1 MSIHEKLL
9 EKWHQCRER
18 RYPILVIVK
27 APLDTLFTGALI
39 EEFASITQAK
49 VLNFQERYKGRL
61 DLFFTWQSIRDEL
74 YDAANSNPVIA
85 TELEPIY
92 AKWPI
97 VERMA
102 FLRNLLRSSPQYPI
116 ILTINCQ
123 EDLSE
128 LQAIEKNSR
137 GMIWAPSK

>member
-61 DLFFTWQSIRDEL
+61 DHFFTWQSIRDEL
-74 YDAANSNPVIA
+74 YDAANSNPIIA

-92 AKWPI
+92 AKWP
-97 VERMA
+97 VGERMA
-102 FLRNLLRSSPQYPI
+102 FLRNLLRSSPEYSI

-123 EDLSE
+123 ENLSE

-137 GMIWAPSK
+137 GIIWAPSK

>member
-9 EKWHQCRER
+9 DKWHQCRER

-27 APLDTLFTGALI
+27 APLDSLFTDSLI
-39 EEFASITQAK
+39 DEFASITQAK

-61 DLFFTWQSIRDEL
+61 DHFFTWQSIRDEL

-92 AKWPI
+92 AKWP
-97 VERMA
+97 VDERMA
-102 FLRNLLRSSPQYPI
+102 FLRNLLRSSPEYSI

-123 EDLSE
+123 ENLSE

>member
-27 APLDTLFTGALI
+27 APLDSLFTDSLI
-39 EEFASITQAK
+39 EEFASITQTK

-61 DLFFTWQSIRDEL
+61 DHFFTWQSIRDEL

-92 AKWPI
+92 AKWP
-97 VERMA
+97 VDERMA
-102 FLRNLLRSSPQYPI
+102 FLRNLLRSSPEYSI

-123 EDLSE
+123 ENLNE

-137 GMIWAPSK
+137 GMIWAPSN